1 MNLSLRDTKEKKM
14 LSSLQTPAEVD
25 HKKVIAKEIRNAHIA
40 HEQWVRHVKH
50 LVENLPVHKAMIPLS
65 STECDFGKWLYSTGM
80 KYKAIPAL
88 TRIVF
93 KIEQDHRDLH
103 NIYLR
108 IYKIYFLETQRSW
121 AMNLFT
127 NSRKKITPEKHAEA
141 MKYYQ
146 EMEKMSI
153 WLIKSLDQLES
164 LLSKQKNET
173 IASVI

>member
-1 MNLSLRDTKEKKM
+1 M
-14 LSSLQTPAEVD
+14 LSSLQTRTDVD
-25 HKKVIAKEIRNAHIA
+25 HKKEIAKEIRNAHIA
-40 HEQWVRHVKH
+40 HEQWVRNVKH
-50 LVENLPVHKAMIPLS
+50 LVENLPIHKATIPLS
-65 STECDFGKWLYSTGM
+65 STECDFGKWLYGTGM

-88 TRIVF
+88 TRIIF

-127 NSRKKITPEKHAEA
+127 NSHKKVTPEKQSEA
-141 MKYYQ
+141 VKYYQ

-164 LLSKQKNET
+164 LLAKQKNET
-173 IASVI
+173 IAGVI